1 MKIFELFIK
10 PEDKDEEIEEQSPKA
25 NAYALTGS
33 GLGGDVRKPGKDTKH
48 LRSVRTPGT
57 TYSKSSKKQNRPAT
71 KHGAV
76 DGFVG

>member
-10 PEDKDEEIEEQSPKA
+10 PEDEEIEEQSPKA
-25 NAYALTGS
+25 NAHALTGS
-33 GLGGDVRKPGKDTKH
+33 GLGGDIRKPGKDSKH
-48 LRSVRTPGT
+48 LKSVRTPGT